1 MKPMA
6 AFRMLALSA
15 LMAVSALTNEPALG
29 QSGTV
34 TIGSADFSES
44 QLLAVIYAK
53 ALEAKGIKTEMK
65 LSIGSREVYM
75 PALLDGSI
83 DIVPE
88 YSGSILTYLDRT
100 TRAQTQQDVTE
111 ALKKA
116 LPAGVSMLTPSPA
129 QDVDTLVVTSATADK
144 YKLVTIADLK
154 DVAAGLTVGAAP
166 EWKGRWEGMVG
177 LAEVYGLK
185 FKSLRAL
192 DATGPLTLSALL
204 HGQVDVANLTSTN
217 PALARDKLVSL
228 ADPKNLFP
236 AQNIVPIYA
245 TQKIDQKASAI
256 LDAVSAAMT
265 TDDLVAMNDRLANHD
280 NLNAVAADWLAAHK
294 LN

>member
-1 MKPMA
+1 MA